1 MIISALSS
9 QSNPDPRNIV
19 APTFLVEAGT
29 SMATPFIAGLVAL
42 LLQQNSHLTPAGVK
56 AALQAHCQIP
66 GQPAGV
72 SNLTWGFGLID
83 ATNL

>member
-1 MIISALSS
+1 
-9 QSNPDPRNIV
+9 
-19 APTFLVEAGT
+19 
-29 SMATPFIAGLVAL
+29 MATPFIAGLVAL